1 MQNNVLRVHDL
12 YNPAGFITAVRLII
26 AVTFPFYAESPS
38 IALGAYLFA
47 ILTDVLDGAVARHLQ
62 QSSHT
67 GAFLDGWVDK
77 ILHINAAWAMTLHGY
92 MPAWWMWFWFSREL
106 FQWSMAM
113 TLVADFRTGKV
124 REQHTSFAGKATAN
138 MLFLCFVTTLLGY
151 TTVAWPMTILTGA
164 VGTWAGYGYL
174 RRHLEDRKRF
184 R

>member
-1 MQNNVLRVHDL
+1 
-12 YNPAGFITAVRLII
+12 
-26 AVTFPFYAESPS
+26 
-38 IALGAYLFA
+38 
-47 ILTDVLDGAVARHLQ
+47 
-62 QSSHT
+62 
-67 GAFLDGWVDK
+67 
-77 ILHINAAWAMTLHGY
+77 
-92 MPAWWMWFWFSREL
+92 MWFWFSREL